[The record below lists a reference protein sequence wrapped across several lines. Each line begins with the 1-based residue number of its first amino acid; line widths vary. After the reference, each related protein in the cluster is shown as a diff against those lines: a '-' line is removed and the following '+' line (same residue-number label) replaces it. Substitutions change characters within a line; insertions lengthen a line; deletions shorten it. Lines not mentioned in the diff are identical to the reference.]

1 MILPKDFDPAS
12 NRKTRTN
19 PMNRTA
25 TKYIWISR
33 SDGKLETI
41 NSKTRR
47 QEGNCP
53 TDEQLTRTKGE
64 NGQLSYYQE
73 LKHKDKRNYDWRK
86 KLGGLLVET
95 MTARLKDKIDTSKLS
110 KPAESFLPR

>member
-1 MILPKDFDPAS
+1 
-12 NRKTRTN
+12 
-19 PMNRTA
+19 MNRTA

-41 NSKTRR
+41 DSKTRR

-64 NGQLSYYQE
+64 NGQWSFYQE

-95 MTARLKDKIDTSKLS
+95 MTAKLGDKIDRSKLS
-110 KPAESFLPR
+110 KPVEFPLRS